1 MCVEIGVDPLQSQAG
16 FWSQFTGLGDFYRVL
31 SIKIIDVCLKLKK
44 KNSGFIQIS
53 TILDKVLKTYGQNPP
68 ALSPNDIKKAISN
81 LDEIGNGYTVVKIGG
96 EDYLKIVNFDLDS
109 DSDQLIQL
117 VNKDGYFDQTA
128 LNSLPLEP
136 EHIQGILHSLLEQ
149 GIIWVDFKTTP
160 TRYYI
165 LAAFQGFDI

>member
-1 MCVEIGVDPLQSQAG
+1 MVSDNFSCNEEINEFEVIMGLLQIEI
-16 FWSQFTGLGDFYRVL
+16 L
-31 SIKIIDVCLKLKK
+31 S
-44 KNSGFIQIS
+44 
-53 TILDKVLKTYGQNPP
+53 
-68 ALSPNDIKKAISN
+68 SN
-81 LDEIGNGYTVVKIGG
+81 EIGNGYTVVKIGG
-96 EDYLKIVNFDLDS
+96 KDYLKIVNFDLDS

-117 VNKDGYFDQTA
+117 VKQDGYFDQTA